1 MFKSAD
7 EQQLPTLIQV
17 SMGYEN
23 GIPSNKNSNLP
34 PYPGEYGVKAEH
46 DVPAATKMGASFTHV
61 VARAC
66 LGSR

>member
-1 MFKSAD
+1 
-7 EQQLPTLIQV
+7 
-17 SMGYEN
+17 MGYEN

-61 VARAC
+61 DGPPSKWHSTTALNLLPALRRRQT
-66 LGSR
+66 L